1 VIQNVVQ
8 VPRDRQAHARIIPF
22 TGAGRSPR
30 LPRLGGEGEI
40 IVSQRVVA
48 AIESVF
54 ESENVG
60 DLALKRHARPVTAH
74 RFVALRVLACPAVD

>member
-1 VIQNVVQ
+1 
-8 VPRDRQAHARIIPF
+8 
-22 TGAGRSPR
+22 

-60 DLALKRHARPVTAH
+60 DLALKRHARPVTAY